1 MEDQLLASIVCGT
14 VRMQLPIRWA
24 KMSCGETMSATID
37 ILRGAALSKGPFRA
51 PRGTQIS
58 CKGWQQEAA
67 LRMLLNNLDPEVAEK
82 PEDLVVYGGTGKA
95 ARNWESFHAIVKSL
109 RELANDE
116 TLLVQ
121 SGKPVGVFRTHEYA
135 PRVLL
140 CNSNLVGHWNNWE
153 QFHEFDRAGLMMYG
167 QMTAGSW
174 IYIGTQGILQGTYET
189 FAAAARQHFGGTLA
203 GKLVVTGGMG
213 GMGGAQPLA
222 ATMNGAAFLGID
234 VDPERIKK
242 RLKTGY
248 CDVMVTSLDEALR
261 ILKNAVRKGE
271 AASVGLVGNCADVI
285 PELGKRGVVPDLLT
299 DQTSAHDPI
308 GGYVPNGM
316 SLEAALELRKK
327 DSAEYKKHSMAA
339 MAEHVR
345 GMLALQKLGAV
356 TFDYGNNIRTFA
368 FQEGVADAYNFPGFV
383 PAYIRPLFCEGK
395 GPFRWAALSGEASDI
410 ARTDKL
416 VLEMFPEH
424 EHLRRWITLAQKR
437 VRFQGLPS
445 RICWLGYGERDKFGL
460 ALNDL
465 VAKGELKAPV
475 VIGRDHLD
483 CGSVASP
490 YRETESMKDG
500 SDAIADWPLLNALVN
515 TASGASWVSIH
526 NGGGVGIGY
535 SQHAGQVTVAD
546 GTKEMASRIERVL
559 TNDPGMGV
567 ARHVD
572 AGYPEA
578 IEFAKKN
585 NVKIPMP

>member
-1 MEDQLLASIVCGT
+1 MAAEQSMTTTTPGTLA
-14 VRMQLPIRWA
+14 
-24 KMSCGETMSATID
+24 ET
-37 ILRGAALSKGPFRA
+37 GLSRGPFRA
-51 PRGTQIS
+51 ARGTQIS

-67 LRMLLNNLDPEVAEK
+67 LRMLMNNLDPEVAER
-82 PEDLVVYGGTGKA
+82 PADLVVYGGTGRA
-95 ARNWESFHAIVKSL
+95 ARNWESFHAIVRCLK
-109 RELANDE
+109 ELASDE
-116 TLLVQ
+116 TLMVQ
-121 SGKPVGVFRTHEYA
+121 SGKPVAVFHTHEWA

-140 CNSNLVGHWNNWE
+140 CNSNLVGHWNNWDR
-153 QFHEFDRAGLMMYG
+153 FHELDRLGLMMYG

-189 FAAAARQHFGGTLA
+189 FAAAARKHFGGTLA

-234 VDPERIKK
+234 VDPERIK
-242 RLKTGY
+242 RRVKTGY
-248 CDVMVTSLDEALR
+248 CDVMVNNLDEALR
-261 ILKNAVRKGE
+261 ILKNAVRKVE
-271 AASVGLVGNCADVI
+271 ATSVGLVGNCADLI
-285 PELGKRGVVPDLLT
+285 PEMARRGVVPDLLT
-299 DQTSAHDPI
+299 DQTSAHDPV
-308 GGYVPNGM
+308 GGYIPNGM
-316 SLEAALELRKK
+316 TLEAALELRAK
-327 DSAEYKKHSMAA
+327 SPEEYKKHSKAA
-339 MAEHVR
+339 MAGHVQ
-345 GMLALQKLGAV
+345 GMLDLQKLGAV

-368 FQEGVADAYNFPGFV
+368 FQQGVKNAYDFPGFV

-410 ARTDKL
+410 ARTDRL
-416 VLEMFPEH
+416 VLEMFPEN
-424 EHLRRWITLAQKR
+424 EHLHRWIGLAQKR
-437 VRFQGLPS
+437 VKFQGLPA
-445 RICWLGYGERDKFGL
+445 RICWLGYGERDKFGV

-490 YRETESMKDG
+490 FRETESMLDG
-500 SDAIADWPLLNALVN
+500 SDAIADWPLLNALIN

-535 SQHAGQVTVAD
+535 SQHSGQVTVAD
-546 GTKEMASRIERVL
+546 GTKEMAVRIQRVL

-578 IEFAKKN
+578 QAFARQAG
-585 NVKIPMP
+585 VKVPMA

>member
-1 MEDQLLASIVCGT
+1 MAMST
-14 VRMQLPIRWA
+14 VKTVA
-24 KMSCGETMSATID
+24 ET
-37 ILRGAALSKGPFRA
+37 RLSKGPFRA
-51 PRGTQIS
+51 ARGREIS

-67 LRMLLNNLDPEVAEK
+67 LRMLMNNLDPEVAEK
-82 PEDLVVYGGTGKA
+82 PEELVVYGGTGKA
-95 ARNWESFHAIVKSL
+95 ARNWECFHAIVKSL
-109 RELANDE
+109 RGLANDQ

-121 SGKPVGVFRTHEYA
+121 SGKPVGIFRTHEYA

-140 CNSNLVGHWNNWE
+140 CNSNLVGHWNNWDK
-153 QFHEFDRAGLMMYG
+153 FHEFDRAGLTMYG

-189 FAAAARQHFGGTLA
+189 FAAAGKKHFGRDLQ
-203 GKLVVTGGMG
+203 GKLVVSGGIG

-248 CDVMVTSLDEALR
+248 IDVMVTSLDEALR
-261 ILKNAVRKGE
+261 ILKNAVRKRE
-271 AASVGLVGNCADVI
+271 ATSVGLVGNCADLI
-285 PELGKRGVVPDLLT
+285 PELAKRGVVPDLLT

-308 GGYVPNGM
+308 GGYVPNKM
-316 SLEAALELRKK
+316 TLAAALELRAR
-327 DSAEYKKHSMAA
+327 DPEEYKKHSMQA
-339 MAEHVR
+339 MAEHVQ
-345 GMLALQKLGAV
+345 GMLDLQSLGAV

-368 FQEGVADAYNFPGFV
+368 FQQGVKDAYNFPGFV

-410 ARTDKL
+410 ARTDRL
-416 VLEMFPEH
+416 VLEMFPEN
-424 EHLRRWITLAQKR
+424 EHLQRWITLAQKR
-437 VRFQGLPS
+437 VKFQGLPS

-465 VAKGELKAPV
+465 VATGELKAPI

-490 YRETESMKDG
+490 YRETESMLDG

-535 SQHAGQVTVAD
+535 SQHSGQVTVAD
-546 GTKEMASRIERVL
+546 GTKEMAARIERVL

-567 ARHVD
+567 IRHVD
-572 AGYPEA
+572 AGYAEA
-578 IEFAKKN
+578 IEFAKKKD
-585 NVKIPMP
+585 VKVPML

>member
-1 MEDQLLASIVCGT
+1 MATDFGGVWSLGI
-14 VRMQLPIRWA
+14 
-24 KMSCGETMSATID
+24 MSTIFSDAVAGAT
-37 ILRGAALSKGPFRA
+37 LSRGPFRA
-51 PRGTQIS
+51 ARGTTIS

-67 LRMLLNNLDPEVAEK
+67 LRMLMNNLDPEVAEK
-82 PEDLVVYGGTGKA
+82 PEELVVYGGTGKA
-95 ARNWESFHAIVKSL
+95 ARNWESFHAIVRSL

-116 TLLVQ
+116 TLLIQ
-121 SGKPVGVFRTHEYA
+121 SGKPVGIFRTHEYA

-140 CNSNLVGHWNNWE
+140 CNSNLVGYANNWDKFRE
-153 QFHEFDRAGLMMYG
+153 LDRAGLMMYG

-174 IYIGTQGILQGTYET
+174 IYIGTQGILQGTFET
-189 FAAAARQHFGGTLA
+189 FAAAAKKNFGGDLA

-234 VDPERIKK
+234 VDAERIK
-242 RLKTGY
+242 RRVKTGY
-248 CDVMVTSLDEALR
+248 CDVMVNNLDEALR

-271 AASVGLVGNCADVI
+271 ATSVGLVGNCADVI
-285 PELGKRGVVPDLLT
+285 PDLAKRGVVPDVLT

-316 SLEAALELRKK
+316 RLDAAMELRKTNPE
-327 DSAEYKKHSMAA
+327 EYKKHSMAA
-339 MAEHVR
+339 MAAHVQ
-345 GMLALQKLGAV
+345 GMLDLQKLGSV

-368 FQEGVADAYNFPGFV
+368 FEYGVKNAYDFPGFV

-410 ARTDKL
+410 ARTDQL
-416 VLEMFPEH
+416 VLEMFPENA
-424 EHLRRWITLAQKR
+424 HLARWIKLAQKR

-460 ALNDL
+460 ALNDQ
-465 VAKGELKAPV
+465 VARGELKAPI

-490 YRETESMKDG
+490 YRETEAMLDG
-500 SDAIADWPLLNALVN
+500 SDAIADWPLLNALLN

-546 GTKEMASRIERVL
+546 GTKEMAARIERVL

-567 ARHVD
+567 IRHVD
-572 AGYPEA
+572 AGYAEA
-578 IEFAKKN
+578 REFAKEHG
-585 NVKIPMP
+585 VKIPMAGPD

>member
-1 MEDQLLASIVCGT
+1 
-14 VRMQLPIRWA
+14 
-24 KMSCGETMSATID
+24 MSATSD
-37 ILRGAALSKGPFRA
+37 ILSGAGLSKGPFRA
-51 PRGTQIS
+51 PRGIEIS
-58 CKGWQQEAA
+58 CKGWQQEVA

-82 PEDLVVYGGTGKA
+82 PEELVVYGGTGKA

-109 RELANDE
+109 RELANEE

-121 SGKPVGVFRTHEYA
+121 SGKPVAVFRTHEYA

-174 IYIGTQGILQGTYET
+174 IYIGTQGILQGTFET

-271 AASVGLVGNCADVI
+271 ATSVGLVGNCADVI
-285 PELGKRGVVPDLLT
+285 PELAKRGVVPDLLT

-316 SLEAALELRKK
+316 SFEAALELRKR
-327 DSAEYKKHSMAA
+327 DSLEYKKRSLAA

-345 GMLALQKLGAV
+345 GMLALQKLGSV

-368 FQEGVADAYNFPGFV
+368 FQQGVADAYNFPGFV

-437 VRFQGLPS
+437 VKFQGLPS

-465 VAKGELKAPV
+465 VAKGELKAPI

-490 YRETESMKDG
+490 YRETEGMLDH

-535 SQHAGQVTVAD
+535 SEHAGQVTVAD

-578 IEFAKKN
+578 IEFARKN
-585 NVKIPMP
+585 GVKVPML